1 MRHTLNKIICGAL
14 AALTMLSA
22 AVSVSAVDFADP
34 RDGVPALTGA
44 DPYTGED
51 NLEVPQIRVTTE
63 NSNGT
68 ELQKDDGYV
77 NASIAIT
84 DTDGSVLSD
93 SCVFKVRG
101 NTTAMT
107 FILKKAF
114 TFKFEKK
121 KDVLGMG
128 KAKKWALIA
137 NTFDPTQLR
146 NELAFSLAD
155 EMGLP
160 YTSQRKYVELWV
172 DGSYRGCYQLFE
184 PVQEGKERVDIDIE
198 SNDGKKDF
206 MLEYEAQRVEADA
219 TYIKIGDLRFVMSEP
234 EEPTEDQVTYITD
247 TMTDILD
254 TVKNGTEQE
263 IAQKLDLDSFV
274 KFYVLNEYLKTFD
287 FDMSSVFFFYKD
299 GVLYAGPPWDY
310 DLSTG
315 NTNPNLTSSR
325 PKLAYASDGI
335 LQKRNIYRYL
345 CDKPWF
351 DEMVKDCY
359 AEYFDYIANISAD
372 GGFLDTKR
380 AQYAT
385 LFDRN
390 FTYGVYP
397 VNKWTY
403 NYQLQ
408 PKSTYEE
415 NFNYLKNW
423 CAERHAWLVD
433 HWDLT
438 TYSFLRGD
446 ADGDGE
452 LKVVDASLIQRVDA
466 EIIKDTD
473 GMIALRSMVTGD
485 ELTTLDATAVQ
496 RYMAEMPDTFGI
508 NENVT
513 VHRLPKPAT
522 TEE

>member
-1 MRHTLNKIICGAL
+1 MRHTLKKIICGAL

-114 TFKFEKK
+114 TIKFEKK

-184 PVQEGKERVDIDIE
+184 PVQEGKDRVDIDIE
-198 SNDGKKDF
+198 SNDGMKDF
-206 MLEYEAQRVEADA
+206 LLEYEASRTEDGVS
-219 TYIKIGDLRFVMSEP
+219 YITAGGMRFALSDP
-234 EEPTEDQVTYITD
+234 DEPTD
-247 TMTDILD
+247 
-254 TVKNGTEQE
+254 EQTAYKRSCR
-263 IAQKLDLDSFV
+263 ISRRPFAQGMKPRSV
-274 KFYVLNEYLKTFD
+274 R
-287 FDMSSVFFFYKD
+287 SSI
-299 GVLYAGPPWDY
+299 
-310 DLSTG
+310 
-315 NTNPNLTSSR
+315 SR
-325 PKLAYASDGI
+325 PS
-335 LQKRNIYRYL
+335 RNSTCSMNTPR
-345 CDKPWF
+345 
-351 DEMVKDCY
+351 
-359 AEYFDYIANISAD
+359 
-372 GGFLDTKR
+372 R
-380 AQYAT
+380 AT
-385 LFDRN
+385 L
-390 FTYGVYP
+390 G
-397 VNKWTY
+397 
-403 NYQLQ
+403 
-408 PKSTYEE
+408 
-415 NFNYLKNW
+415 
-423 CAERHAWLVD
+423 
-433 HWDLT
+433 
-438 TYSFLRGD
+438 
-446 ADGDGE
+446 
-452 LKVVDASLIQRVDA
+452 
-466 EIIKDTD
+466 
-473 GMIALRSMVTGD
+473 
-485 ELTTLDATAVQ
+485 
-496 RYMAEMPDTFGI
+496 
-508 NENVT
+508 
-513 VHRLPKPAT
+513 
-522 TEE
+522 